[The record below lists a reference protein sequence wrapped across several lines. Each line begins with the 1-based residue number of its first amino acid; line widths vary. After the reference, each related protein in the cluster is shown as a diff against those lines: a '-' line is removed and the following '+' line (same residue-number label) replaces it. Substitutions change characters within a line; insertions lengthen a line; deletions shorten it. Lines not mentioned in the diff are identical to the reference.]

1 MEDAVQ
7 LNLLGFPDK
16 DGAAGSRLRA
26 EATVGLPFV
35 SKDGKTYRSGSSPA
49 SASRT
54 GGR

>member
-49 SASRT
+49 SAS
-54 GGR
+54 